1 MPDVLTPPRTVAPP
15 APPATATARGP
26 TRHRRWLL
34 IVPPILVVGA
44 VLIWWSTHRT
54 PAVRYTTVTLAR
66 GDVTRAVTATGT
78 VNPVLTIIVGTYVSG
93 VIQQLYCDFNT
104 RVKKGQICAKIDP
117 RPYQT
122 AVDQARADLATA
134 RAQLIKD
141 HANLSYASITF
152 ERNVTLQQHDYVTR
166 DALDNSKD
174 LYDQA
179 QAQMALDTAT
189 IAQRQAGLEAA
200 QINLGYTDIVS
211 PVNGTVVSRNVTM
224 GQTVAASFQTPTL
237 FLIATDLTQMEVDA
251 NISESDIGG
260 TKEGDTATFTVE
272 AFPDRVFTGV
282 VAQVR
287 QSPQTVQNVVT
298 YDVVVTVNNADL
310 ALKPGMTATTRIVTA
325 RRRNVLRVSDQ
336 ALRYVPGGLR
346 GTLTANHLW
355 VLRQGAPV
363 RVDATLG
370 LDDDTYT
377 EIVRSGLEP
386 DDRVIV
392 AEVRK
397 TQAAPGPRL

>member
-1 MPDVLTPPRTVAPP
+1 M
-15 APPATATARGP
+15 
-26 TRHRRWLL
+26 
-34 IVPPILVVGA
+34 
-44 VLIWWSTHRT
+44 LIWWVTHRPPT
-54 PAVRYTTVTLAR
+54 VRYTTVAVTQ
-66 GDVTRAVTATGT
+66 GNVTRAVTATGT

-122 AVDQARADLATA
+122 AVDQARANLETTK
-134 RAQLIKD
+134 AQLIKD
-141 HANLSYASITF
+141 RANLSYAKITY
-152 ERNVTLQQHDYVTR
+152 ERNVALQQHDYVTR
-166 DALDNSKD
+166 DALDNSQD

-179 QAQMALDTAT
+179 QAQIALDSAA
-189 IAQRQAGLEAA
+189 IAQRQAALEAA
-200 QINLGYTDIVS
+200 QINLGYTNIVS

-224 GQTVAASFQTPTL
+224 GQTVAASFQTPTM
-237 FLIATDLTQMEVDA
+237 FLIATDLTKMEVDA

-298 YDVVVTVNNADL
+298 YDVVVTVSNADL

-325 RRRNVLRVSDQ
+325 RRRNVPRVPDQ
-336 ALRYVPGGLR
+336 ALRYVPGGFR
-346 GTLTANHLW
+346 GASTGPASAAHLW
-355 VLRQGAPV
+355 VLRQGQPV
-363 RVDATLG
+363 RVAATLG
-370 LDDDTYT
+370 LDDDTNT
-377 EIVRSGLEP
+377 EIVQSALEP

-392 AEVRK
+392 SEQRSTK
-397 TQAAPGPRL
+397 TAPAPRL